1 MDKMVMVVI
10 PRDEA
15 ETVLDALISA
25 GYTATF
31 METKGGMLRQS
42 QYSLFIA
49 VKNAD
54 LKKVCDIIKE
64 NCTLQISNMNGD
76 LEREE
81 MLTDEALTE
90 ESLSGK
96 IGGAIIFI
104 WNLHKVEIY

>member
-1 MDKMVMVVI
+1 MDKMVMAVI

-15 ETVLDALISA
+15 EMVLDALISG

-42 QYSLFIA
+42 QYTLFIA

-54 LKKVCDIIKE
+54 LKAVCNIIKE
-64 NCTLQISNMNGD
+64 NCTVQISGFNVD

-81 MLTDEALTE
+81 MLTDESA
-90 ESLSGK
+90 SDK
-96 IGGAIIFI
+96 IGGAIIFV

>member
-1 MDKMVMVVI
+1 MAVI

-49 VKNAD
+49 VKNED
-54 LKKVCDIIKE
+54 LDKVCSIIKE
-64 NCTLQISNMNGD
+64 NCTVQVSDIND
-76 LEREE
+76 EIEREE
-81 MLTDEALTE
+81 LLDEEGIAE
-90 ESLSGK
+90 K

-104 WNLHKVEIY
+104 WELNKVEIY

>member
-1 MDKMVMVVI
+1 MDKMVMAVI

-49 VKNAD
+49 VKNED
-54 LKKVCDIIKE
+54 LDKVCSIIKE
-64 NCTLQISNMNGD
+64 NCTVQVSDIND
-76 LEREE
+76 EIEREE
-81 MLTDEALTE
+81 LLE
-90 ESLSGK
+90 EEGIAEK

-104 WNLHKVEIY
+104 WELNKVEIY

>member
-15 ETVLDALISA
+15 EMVLDALISS

-42 QYSLFIA
+42 QYTLFIA

-54 LKKVCDIIKE
+54 LKKVCGIIKE
-64 NCTLQISNMNGD
+64 NCTVQISNMNGN

-81 MLTDEALTE
+81 MLTDE
-90 ESLSGK
+90 SLSGD

-104 WNLHKVEIY
+104 WNLNKVEIY

>member
-1 MDKMVMVVI
+1 MAVI

-15 ETVLDALISA
+15 EIVLDALINA

-31 METKGGMLRQS
+31 METNGGMLRQS

-54 LKKVCDIIKE
+54 LQKVCGIIKD
-64 NCTLQISNMNGD
+64 NCTVPISNQNAEI
-76 LEREE
+76 EREE
-81 MLTDEALTE
+81 LISSNE
-90 ESLSGK
+90 EDTGI

-104 WNLHKVEIY
+104 WNLNKMEIY

>member
-25 GYTATF
+25 GFTATF

-42 QYSLFIA
+42 QYTLFIA

-54 LKKVCDIIKE
+54 LKKVCTIIEE
-64 NCTLQISNMNGD
+64 NCTLQISNMGGD

-81 MLTDEALTE
+81 MLTDEAT
-90 ESLSGK
+90 SGK
-96 IGGAIIFI
+96 IGGAILFI
-104 WNLHKVEIY
+104 WNLNKVEIY

>member
-1 MDKMVMVVI
+1 
-10 PRDEA
+10 
-15 ETVLDALISA
+15 LDALISA

-42 QYSLFIA
+42 QYTLFIA

-54 LKKVCDIIKE
+54 LKKVCEIIKD
-64 NCTLQISNMNGD
+64 NCTVQISNMNGD

-81 MLTDEALTE
+81 MLTDET
-90 ESLSGK
+90 LSGK
-96 IGGAIIFI
+96 IGGAILFI

>member
-1 MDKMVMVVI
+1 MAVI

-15 ETVLDALISA
+15 ETVLDALISS

-49 VKNAD
+49 VKNED
-54 LKKVCDIIKE
+54 LDKVCSIIKE
-64 NCTLQISNMNGD
+64 NCTVQVSDINEEI
-76 LEREE
+76 EREE
-81 MLTDEALTE
+81 LLE
-90 ESLSGK
+90 EEGIAEK

-104 WNLHKVEIY
+104 WELNKVEIY

>member
-1 MDKMVMVVI
+1 MVMAVI

-15 ETVLDALISA
+15 ETVLDALIGA
-25 GYTATF
+25 GHTATF

-54 LKKVCDIIKE
+54 LEKVCTIIKD
-64 NCTLQISNMNGD
+64 NCAAQLDNLDDEVEHEELLEGEIISD
-76 LEREE
+76 
-81 MLTDEALTE
+81 
-90 ESLSGK
+90 K

>member
-1 MDKMVMVVI
+1 MVVI

-15 ETVLDALISA
+15 ETVLDSLISA

-42 QYSLFIA
+42 QYTLFIA

-54 LKKVCDIIKE
+54 LKKVCDIIKD
-64 NCTLQISNMNGD
+64 NCTVQISNMSED
-76 LEREE
+76 LQREE
-81 MLTDEALTE
+81 MLTDETM
-90 ESLSGK
+90 SGK
-96 IGGAIIFI
+96 IGGAILFI

>member
-15 ETVLDALISA
+15 ELVLDALISA

-49 VKNAD
+49 VKNSD
-54 LKKVCDIIKE
+54 LKNVCEIIKQ
-64 NCTLQISNMNGD
+64 NCTVEISNINSEM
-76 LEREE
+76 EREE
-81 MLTDEALTE
+81 ILAED
-90 ESLSGK
+90 SLSGK

-104 WNLHKVEIY
+104 WNLHKVEII

>member
-15 ETVLDALISA
+15 EMVLDALISA

-42 QYSLFIA
+42 QYTLFIA

-54 LKKVCDIIKE
+54 LKKVCEIIKE
-64 NCTLQISNMNGD
+64 NCTVQISNMSGD

-81 MLTDEALTE
+81 MLTDET
-90 ESLSGK
+90 LSGK
-96 IGGAIIFI
+96 IGGAILFI

>member
-54 LKKVCDIIKE
+54 LKKVCDIIKK

>member
-81 MLTDEALTE
+81 MLTDE
-90 ESLSGK
+90 SLSGK
-96 IGGAIIFI
+96 IGGAILFI
-104 WNLHKVEIY
+104 WNLHKVEIYWQ

>member
-1 MDKMVMVVI
+1 MDKMVMAVI

-49 VKNAD
+49 VKNENLD
-54 LKKVCDIIKE
+54 KVCSIIKE
-64 NCTLQISNMNGD
+64 NCTVQVNDIND
-76 LEREE
+76 EIEREE
-81 MLTDEALTE
+81 LLE
-90 ESLSGK
+90 EDIAEK

-104 WNLHKVEIY
+104 WELNKVEIY

>member
-15 ETVLDALISA
+15 EMVLDALISA
-25 GYTATF
+25 GHTATF

-42 QYSLFIA
+42 QYTLFIA

-54 LKKVCDIIKE
+54 LKKVCEIIKD
-64 NCTLQISNMNGD
+64 NCTVQISNMNGD
-76 LEREE
+76 MEREE
-81 MLTDEALTE
+81 MLTD

-104 WNLHKVEIY
+104 WNLNKVEIY